1 MRTPKRSLRTVSGD
15 TWLRLE
21 PGSWNFVVAVS
32 VLCLAVS
39 AWLSGCS
46 GVPKTAGG
54 GSGNPMPSL
63 ANGSLNPSSAAA
75 GSAAFALTVTGSN
88 FVSSSTVQWN
98 GSPRTT
104 TFGSSTS
111 LQAAITAADMATPG
125 TATVTVMNPAPGGG
139 TSSALTFTINNPAPT
154 ATSLNPTSAQAGG
167 AAFTLKVAGTGF
179 ISSSTVQWNGSPRTT
194 TFVSSTSLQAAI
206 TAADI
211 ATNGTASV
219 TVMNPAPGGGTSSAL
234 SFTIGNP
241 VPTATSMNPN
251 TLLAGGAAFT
261 LTVTG
266 TNFISSSVVQWN
278 ASARTTTF
286 VSSTSLQAAITA
298 ADIAT
303 AGTATVT
310 VMNPTPGG
318 GTSSGLSF
326 TIASFVVTP
335 VNQAAQDI
343 VFDSVNNVI
352 YLSVPG
358 TAATNGNTIS
368 ILDPATGAIT
378 SSVPAGS
385 NPDVLAISGD
395 SSYLYAGL
403 DGASSVQRFILPG
416 VTKDISYSLGSNAT
430 FGPYIA
436 LDLQVAPGTPHTT
449 AVSLGNTGV
458 SPRAQGGVEIFDDG
472 TARPTI
478 APGNVS
484 GGGLF
489 DSLQWG
495 ANANTLYAANNET
508 SSFDFYT
515 LTVNSSGV
523 TRNQDFP
530 NVFSVYNYR
539 IHYDS
544 GTNLVYA
551 DEGHVVNPAT
561 GAPVGNFSVS
571 GGVMVPDSTLNTAFF
586 AVGSLGSSNV
596 TIESFNLTT
605 FTKISSI
612 TIPNVTGTP
621 LRLIRWGQNGLAF
634 NTGGTGVNGQV
645 YLVQA
650 ELVTKASSAIRLEGP
665 PTPVLPPAPA
675 ANAPAISQSNPSSA
689 LAGGAS
695 FRINVSGTNFV
706 PSSTVQ
712 WNGSPRAT
720 TFVSSTQL
728 QAAIASADI
737 ASPGAVS
744 ITVSNPA
751 ENGGV
756 SAPSSFFVGA
766 SGGISSAGTEFAVS
780 VVNQTSKDI
789 AFDRKNQVFY
799 LSVPNTV
806 PNGNTISVLD
816 PVTLKIVGEQ
826 FAGSNPN
833 ILAISDDS
841 RFLYAG
847 IDGSSFVQRFT
858 LPYLGIDVN
867 YSLDTAGFSDP
878 QFAQDLAVAPGAP
891 HTTAVAARSFSLDSN
906 ARAEIKIFDDTTA
919 RATGLNPQNADHL
932 CWGADATS
940 LFTTGELSP
949 DLSVLFVDSNSVS
962 VNHDYVS
969 VIGDTRVHF
978 DLGTKLIYS
987 DNGRVVDPT
996 TGASVGNFNTSGLM
1010 VPDSTLNRA
1019 FFLVGPFGSST
1030 LTLESFDLKTFALAG
1045 SVTIP
1050 NVTGTPQRL
1059 VRWGQNG
1066 LAFNTNGGQIVL
1078 IGGNF
1083 VH

>member
-1 MRTPKRSLRTVSGD
+1 MRFHLSLST
-15 TWLRLE
+15 LRIAGL
-21 PGSWNFVVAVS
+21 
-32 VLCLAVS
+32 VLCLAASGWVV
-39 AWLSGCS
+39 GCS
-46 GVPKTAGG
+46 GLPQGV
-54 GSGNPMPSL
+54 GSGSTSNPVPSL
-63 ANGSLNPSSAAA
+63 ATGALNPSSVSA
-75 GSAAFALTVTGSN
+75 GGAAFALTVTGGN

-111 LQAAITAADMATPG
+111 LQAAITSADIAKAG
-125 TATVTVMNPAPGGG
+125 TASVTVMTPTPGGG

-154 ATSLNPTSAQAGG
+154 ATSLNPNSAQAGG
-167 AAFTLKVAGTGF
+167 AAFTLTVTGTGF

-219 TVMNPAPGGGTSSAL
+219 TVVNPTPGGGTSGAL
-234 SFTIGNP
+234 IFTIGNP

-278 ASARTTTF
+278 GSARTTTF

-303 AGTATVT
+303 VGTATVT
-310 VMNPTPGG
+310 VMNPAPGG

-326 TIASFVVTP
+326 SVASFVVTQ

-358 TAATNGNTIS
+358 TAAANGNTIS
-368 ILDPATGAIT
+368 VLNPTTAAIT

-403 DGASSVQRFILPG
+403 DGASSVQRFILPA

-436 LDLQVAPGTPHTT
+436 LDLQVAPGAPHTT
-449 AVSLGNTGV
+449 AVSLGNTGF
-458 SPRAQGGVEIFDDG
+458 SPRAEGGMTIFDDA

-478 APGNVS
+478 APGFDTA

-495 ANANTLYAANNET
+495 ANANTIYAANNET

-523 TRNQDFP
+523 TKNQDFP

-544 GTNLVYA
+544 GTNLVYS

-571 GGVMVPDSTLNTAFF
+571 NLMVPDSTLNTAFF
-586 AVGSLGSSNV
+586 AVGPFGSSNV

-605 FTKISSI
+605 FTQISSI

-650 ELVTKASSAIRLEGP
+650 ALVTKASSAVRLEGP
-665 PTPVLPPAPA
+665 LTPVLPSAPA
-675 ANAPAISQSNPSSA
+675 ANAPTVLQLNPSSA
-689 LAGGAS
+689 LAGGAG
-695 FRINVSGTNFV
+695 FRMNVSGTNFV
-706 PSSTVQ
+706 PSSIVQ
-712 WNGSPRAT
+712 WNGTPLAT
-720 TFVSSTQL
+720 TFVSSTEL
-728 QAAIASADI
+728 QAAITAEDI
-737 ASPGAVS
+737 VSPGAVRV
-744 ITVSNPA
+744 TVSNPDA
-751 ENGGV
+751 NGGV
-756 SAPSSFFVGA
+756 SASSSFFVGA
-766 SGGISSAGTEFAVS
+766 SGGISSTGKDLAVS
-780 VVNQTSKDI
+780 VVNQTSKDVT
-789 AFDRKNQVFY
+789 FDPKYGVLY

-816 PVTLKIVGEQ
+816 PVSLKIVGEQ

-841 RFLYAG
+841 QFLYAG
-847 IDGSSFVQRFT
+847 IDGSSSVQRFT
-858 LPYLGIDVN
+858 LPDLGVDVN
-867 YSLDTAGFSDP
+867 YSLGTDRSLGP
-878 QFAQDLAVAPGAP
+878 QFALDLAVAPGAP
-891 HTTAVAARSFSLDSN
+891 HTTAVAARSLNRDTN
-906 ARAEIKIFDDTTA
+906 VPGEIRIFDDTTS
-919 RATGLNPQNADHL
+919 RAMSLSQEEGNHL

-940 LFTTGELSP
+940 LFSTGEANSDLFV
-949 DLSVLFVDSNSVS
+949 LSVDPTGVS
-962 VNHDYVS
+962 INHDYVS
-969 VIGDTRVHF
+969 AIGSARVHF
-978 DLGTKLIYS
+978 DPGTKLVYS
-987 DNGRVVDPT
+987 DTGHVIDPA
-996 TGASVGNFNTSGLM
+996 TGHLVGSFNASGLM
-1010 VPDSTLNRA
+1010 IPDSTLNTA

-1030 LTLESFDLKTFALAG
+1030 LTIEAFDLTTFALTG
-1045 SVTIP
+1045 SATIP
-1050 NVTGTPQRL
+1050 NVSGTPQRL
-1059 VRWGQNG
+1059 IRWGQNG
-1066 LAFNTNGGQIVL
+1066 LAFNTSGGQIVL